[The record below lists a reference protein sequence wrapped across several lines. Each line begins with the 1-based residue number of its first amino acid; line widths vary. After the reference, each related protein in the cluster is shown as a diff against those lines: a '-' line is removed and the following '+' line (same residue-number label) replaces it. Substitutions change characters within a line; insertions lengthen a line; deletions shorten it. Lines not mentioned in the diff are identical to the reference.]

1 MLVPEE
7 EAPQED
13 DIDGS
18 AMAEDDEG
26 FAVMQVYL
34 LLQYCP
40 SRSQSQLL

>member
-18 AMAEDDEG
+18 AMAEDDETFRSDAG
-26 FAVMQVYL
+26 ISSTAVLPEPM
-34 LLQYCP
+34 
-40 SRSQSQLL
+40 